1 MELHIA
7 LKNILATQGKPTLAN
22 LQIIN
27 YLNDYRCFVDKPAI
41 KLILRDIIRSGYAE
55 EILALSQND
64 AGWRT
69 KFKHYVHDFIDSCG
83 YKEELATYVFESIA
97 FALNLDVYSEEPKIR
112 QKVDVDSFFD
122 LSDDEEEKNVVSPP
136 VSVPQGKPQVDPQ
149 DTFAI
154 AQTFFNEKKY
164 QQAKAFIERAIL
176 NYSNGQVPSHFFL
189 LKGDVLRCL
198 DLHNEAI
205 AAYNECLAI
214 KANELSWTSDVLR
227 EAIKK
232 HEVKGYEN
240 FIFHY
245 FLCLYNS
252 QRVSKD
258 KWMSILK
265 KEARTGSFE
274 AIIYCSKHGI
284 DPVEEHIN
292 IYFVD
297 MNQLKSGDY
306 LYDDGTFAHEYS
318 ESKRAICF
326 VVLTETSDYEKSMG
340 WTHGYFVSLFNV
352 KSDHNYRRMNRAGY
366 YSHGDDF
373 KWSLNNEDL
382 PFPHSHYTVDDLS
395 HWDDAT
401 KIKTELLMSFNDYEK
416 YPAFKAVRDFQ
427 IKMPIISASPWF
439 LPSVI
444 TLSEIFLK
452 VWHPL
457 IDWHSAEIWTSSQAD
472 SNNAIFFRE
481 NGSSFWT
488 RIESKQSLHP
498 VVPICAF

>member
-1 MELHIA
+1 MELHDA
-7 LKNILATQGKPTLAN
+7 LKNILSTQNKSMLAS

-27 YLNDYRCFVDKPAI
+27 FLNDYRCFADKPAI

-55 EILALSQND
+55 EILTLSQND
-64 AGWRT
+64 ASWRT

-97 FALNLDVYSEEPKIR
+97 FALNLDVYKEEPKIR
-112 QKVDVDSFFD
+112 QKVNVDSFFD
-122 LSDDEEEKNVVSPP
+122 LNDEDNSIGSPSAP
-136 VSVPQGKPQVDPQ
+136 SPQPKPQVDPQ

-176 NYSNGQVPSHFFL
+176 NYTNGQAPSHFFL

-198 DLHNEAI
+198 ELHNEAI
-205 AAYNECLAI
+205 AAYNECLSV
-214 KANELSWTSDVLR
+214 KAKELNWTSDALR
-227 EAIKK
+227 DAIKK

-245 FLCLYNS
+245 FLCLYNY
-252 QRVSKD
+252 QRVSNA
-258 KWMSILK
+258 KWIAILK
-265 KEARTGSFE
+265 KEARAGSSE
-274 AIIYCSKHGI
+274 AIIYCAKHEI
-284 DPVEEHIN
+284 DPIDEHIN

-297 MNQLKSGDY
+297 MKQLKNGDY

-352 KSDHNYRRMNRAGY
+352 KSDHNYRRMNRGGF

-373 KWSLNNEDL
+373 KWSLKNNDL
-382 PFPHSHYTVDDLS
+382 PFPHSHFTVDDIS
-395 HWDDAT
+395 HWDDAS
-401 KIKTELLMSFNDYEK
+401 KIKTELLISFNDYNQ
-416 YPAFKAVRDFQ
+416 YPVFKAVRDFQ
-427 IKMPIISASPWF
+427 IKMPINSASPWF

-444 TLSEIFLK
+444 TLREIFLK
-452 VWHPL
+452 VWNPR
-457 IDWHSAEIWTSSQAD
+457 IDWHFAEIWTSSQAD
-472 SNNAIFFRE
+472 SNNAIIFRE

-488 RIESKQSLHP
+488 RIESKQMLHP